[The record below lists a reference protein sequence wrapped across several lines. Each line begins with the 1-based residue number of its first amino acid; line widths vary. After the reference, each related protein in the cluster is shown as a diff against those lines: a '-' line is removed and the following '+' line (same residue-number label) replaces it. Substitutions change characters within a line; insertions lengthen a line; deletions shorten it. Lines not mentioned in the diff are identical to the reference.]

1 MELGE
6 SVIWSATTA
15 ILLSLVA
22 FRTRMGYGRFWEGTG
37 LLHQMKGE
45 WFDTISNCITF
56 SIGTKRGRPEMV
68 DRFRH
73 TIVRLM
79 SLCHASALEEIS
91 GMDSELETI
100 DTRGLDDDTLR
111 HLKSWKP
118 STRAAWTTTR

>member
-1 MELGE
+1 MAEIRRDIGVMELGE

-15 ILLSLVA
+15 TLLALVG

-45 WFDTISNCITF
+45 WFDTISNCVTF
-56 SIGTKRGRPEMV
+56 SITAKRTKPEAV
-68 DRFRH
+68 ILFRH

-91 GMDSELETI
+91 GMDTELETI
-100 DTRGLDDDTLR
+100 DTL
-111 HLKSWKP
+111 
-118 STRAAWTTTR
+118 